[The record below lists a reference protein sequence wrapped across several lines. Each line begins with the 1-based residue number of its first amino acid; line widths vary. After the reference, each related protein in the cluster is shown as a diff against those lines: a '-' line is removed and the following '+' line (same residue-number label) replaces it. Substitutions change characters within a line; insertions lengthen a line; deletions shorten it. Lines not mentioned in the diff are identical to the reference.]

1 MDRATDRLGFQP
13 FDADNHYYEALDAFT
28 RHLDPVHATR
38 VFEWAQIGRRTYPVL
53 GGKVFRGVKNATFD
67 PVALPGILADYFRG
81 NPNGDDPLELL
92 SRPRADPRRVP
103 RPRRPSGDDGRA
115 GPRRVWLFPTLGM
128 IYEEPLRH
136 DPEAVTLLFS
146 AFNRW
151 LDEDW
156 GFAYQDRIFAA
167 PYISLVDV
175 DWACR
180 ELDWAIDR
188 GARTDRHPPG
198 RADDRRRPP
207 LTGQPE
213 FDPFWA
219 RLAEAGLT
227 LVVHA
232 GDSGYTA
239 HGYANDGFT
248 TDFGGVPQ
256 PIRMLQLER
265 PIEDFLSSLVC
276 DNLFH
281 RFPNLRV
288 ASVENGSKFLP
299 GLFDRLRILARKMN
313 GWFPEDPVETFR
325 RHVWVNPFWED
336 HVDDVIGARRRRP
349 GDLRQRLA
357 AHRGAPSPA
366 RLRPRGRPPVGGRP
380 AGRPPR
386 QHRLVERAP
395 AGLTTAAVAAS
406 TGRRGI
412 RTPHESGWARRAA
425 SCPGSNSSDRTQ
437 SRSRCSR
444 AITASAAAGS
454 AAMASVGIELPVAV
468 GVDDVAGETR
478 TSPGV
483 RIDVPD
489 DH

>member
-1 MDRATDRLGFQP
+1 MSALDFRP
-13 FDADNHYYEALDAFT
+13 FDADNHYYEALDCVT
-28 RHLDPVHATR
+28 RHLDPRHAQR
-38 VFEWAQIGRRTYPVL
+38 VFQWSTIDGRQYPVI

-67 PVALPGILADYFRG
+67 PVAPPGVLADYFRG

-92 SRPRADPRRVP
+92 RRHEPIRAEYRDRDARLATMDEH
-103 RPRRPSGDDGRA
+103 GLDK
-115 GPRRVWLFPTLGM
+115 VWLFPTLGM
-128 IYEEPLRH
+128 IYEEPLKD
-136 DPEAVTLLFS
+136 DPEAVTLLFT

-175 DWACR
+175 DWACA
-180 ELDWAIDR
+180 ELEWALER
-188 GARTDRHPPG
+188 GARTIVTRPAAPTTRDGARSPG
-198 RADDRRRPP
+198 NAA
-207 LTGQPE
+207 

-219 RLAEAGLT
+219 RMNEAGVT

-248 TDFGGVPQ
+248 TDFGGIPQ

-265 PIEDFLSSLVC
+265 PVEDFLSSLVC

-299 GLFDRLRILARKMN
+299 GLFERLQVTARKMN

-336 HVDDVIGARRRRP
+336 QVDDVI
-349 GDLRQRLA
+349 
-357 AHRGAPSPA
+357 
-366 RLRPRGRPPVGGRP
+366 
-380 AGRPPR
+380 
-386 QHRLVERAP
+386 E
-395 AGLTTAAVAAS
+395 
-406 TGRRGI
+406 
-412 RTPHESGWARRAA
+412 
-425 SCPGSNSSDRTQ
+425 
-437 SRSRCSR
+437 
-444 AITASAAAGS
+444 
-454 AAMASVGIELPVAV
+454 AV
-468 GVDDVAGETR
+468 GVDRVIFGSDWPHIEALPEPLQYVDELTHLDRAAQRAILLENATELNQLQ
-478 TSPGV
+478 P
-483 RIDVPD
+483 I
-489 DH
+489 